1 MNWKKSTTTLIL
13 FLSWKAIFE
22 FMRKRKIMCAA
33 TLIYIHTNKIYKIKD
48 KLLKIGEIWN
58 L

>member
-1 MNWKKSTTTLIL
+1 MNWKKFMITLIQ
-13 FLSWKAIFE
+13 FLSWKATFE

-33 TLIYIHTNKIYKIKD
+33 ILTYIHTNKIYKIKD
-48 KLLKIGEIWN
+48 KLLKIGELWN